1 MANISKANQDEWA
14 ALIATLID
22 QAMTGLEKEGRPQF
36 WFNLDF
42 YGASGQLLKKV
53 DFSMDED
60 TTDPDAL
67 AEEISLYSNDTP
79 IKVVASSP
87 DKNGSMLR
95 TKWATTTL
103 NRRQSVGVGE
113 TVLYLALVTVLSAA
127 PIALGVLGGQW
138 VWHKVRGK
146 KDKS

>member
-22 QAMTGLEKEGRPQF
+22 QAMTGLEKEGRPPF

-53 DFSMDED
+53 DFSMDGD

-95 TKWATTTL
+95 TKWGSTTL
-103 NRRQSVGVGE
+103 QRRDSSLAGGIIAYVFFY
-113 TVLYLALVTVLSAA
+113 TALVAV
-127 PIALGVLGGQW
+127 PIAAGVAGGQW
-138 VWHKVRGK
+138 VWHKIQGK
-146 KDKS
+146 KQ